1 MEKFIYQVKIERLRK
16 KTNASEEILRIED
29 HLYQFYFIRSE
40 DYDEIYHYIS
50 KTNEEFSSIEK
61 EKKDNHLSDDCTDKE
76 HWDSKKYPK
85 NELKK
90 KIFHLDKIEEDE
102 ILHITRKH
110 FYQYDYNLWNEVND
124 WLNGIMFTHKKEF
137 KLLFIPQSY
146 RLALVSY
153 KYD

>member
-1 MEKFIYQVKIERLRK
+1 MEKFIYQVKIERIQKSLP
-16 KTNASEEILRIED
+16 TEEILRIED
-29 HLYQFYFIRSE
+29 EVYQFYFIRSE

-50 KTNEEFSSIEK
+50 KSNESE
-61 EKKDNHLSDDCTDKE
+61 HL
-76 HWDSKKYPK
+76 DSKKYPK
-85 NELKK
+85 NEFKK
-90 KIFHLDKIEEDE
+90 KIFHLDKIEENE
-102 ILHITRKH
+102 ILNITRKH

-124 WLNGIMFTHKKEF
+124 WLNGIMFTHYKEF